1 MVWCKQL
8 AIAATAVALAPSS
21 APRQSLDASASRR
34 GFMTELATGVG
45 AVFGATTFMA
55 QPAEADTYDDYL
67 AAKAKKDKKKDKTRL
82 EYGSKTVDVN
92 SIDLDAAEKLGAKAA
107 DQKFG
112 TSAARKKT
120 IVAQEVKGKRA
131 LADDTK
137 SLKALTKD
145 PLVAPKIAGAEVDG
159 TKEYISAED
168 RKKLNKQKVLSGEYA
183 ASLKL

>member
-1 MVWCKQL
+1 
-8 AIAATAVALAPSS
+8 
-21 APRQSLDASASRR
+21 
-34 GFMTELATGVG
+34 MTELATGVG

-120 IVAQEVKGKRA
+120 IVAQHLRA
-131 LADDTK
+131 RRQRSIVLELLGLPVRIVDERVDVRDQGADATVVGE
-137 SLKALTKD
+137 LF
-145 PLVAPKIAGAEVDG
+145 GARAQRRVGWRGRGRE
-159 TKEYISAED
+159 
-168 RKKLNKQKVLSGEYA
+168 L
-183 ASLKL
+183 